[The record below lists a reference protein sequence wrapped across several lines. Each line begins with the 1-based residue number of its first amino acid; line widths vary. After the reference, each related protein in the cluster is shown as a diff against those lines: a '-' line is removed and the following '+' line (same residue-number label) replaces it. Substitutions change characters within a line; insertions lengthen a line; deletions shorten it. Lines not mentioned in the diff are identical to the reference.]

1 MTQNATNALLQTNTA
16 GGKWSQKLKSRT
28 LWIVTGALTVA
39 SIPLFRVES
48 GDVGIALGGY
58 AAVITALAGF
68 SVFNK
73 RQEALITYKSNE
85 LEVTKDTRAGGDTTV
100 VSGITGNVT
109 HI

>member
-1 MTQNATNALLQTNTA
+1 MTKHTTDALLQTNTA

-28 LWIVTGALTVA
+28 LWIVTGALVVA
-39 SIPLFRVES
+39 
-48 GDVGIALGGY
+48 GYALLNPNEYTGPSLLGF

-85 LEVTKDTRAGGDTTV
+85 LEVTKDTRAGGDTNV
-100 VSGITGNVT
+100 ISGITGNVT